1 MVTMPRKPAGWE
13 ITPIAP
19 IDGEAPGTFVPY
31 GAVQG
36 WNPNGVLGG
45 VANMG
50 QEHSA
55 LGFVMD
61 DPQRRDAGVE
71 PDAPDELTSSHGGS
85 IAGKIWNA
93 PNSIIGAGVGTLG
106 YVAGLPLHWLGLQEK
121 PDILFGNNAMQFTNN
136 PLMAPKS
143 AITLGNVEVFHGK
156 PTDRADENS
165 PPIGRHEEQHTYQG
179 EQLGPL
185 YLPSNILGGLT
196 GILIDGKWHG
206 QHNWNEVGPQQPRPT
221 PWPR

>member
-1 MVTMPRKPAGWE
+1 MVMMPRKPAGWE
-13 ITPIAP
+13 ITLIVP
-19 IDGEAPGTFVPY
+19 IDDETPETFVPY

-36 WNPNGVLGG
+36 WNPNGVLGD

-50 QEHSA
+50 REHST

-71 PDAPDELTSSHGGS
+71 PDAPDDLTSSHGGS

-93 PNSIIGAGVGTLG
+93 PNSIIGAGLGTLG

-121 PDILFGNNAMQFTNN
+121 PDILFGNNAAQFTNS
-136 PLMAPKS
+136 PFIGKDA
-143 AITLGNVEVFHGK
+143 AITLGNVEVYG
-156 PTDRADENS
+156 PVERGG
-165 PPIGRHEEQHTYQG
+165 GRDNLGPHEEQHTYQG

-185 YLPSNILGGLT
+185 YLPSNILGGLAAE
-196 GILIDGKWHG
+196 LIDGYWHG
-206 QHNWNEVGPQQPRPT
+206 PHNWNEIGPQQPSPV
-221 PWPR
+221 PWPK